1 MYPLKYHSNLSIE
14 KWSRYSKGQ
23 QLIMIANEL
32 NRARVWLE
40 KNQPEESE
48 FCYERA
54 FELTDLI
61 LEDKKWSNS
70 LKELFR
76 FREVLGELY
85 IVKNITMNNL
95 IQSTLIALST
105 ESYNLLHG

>member
-1 MYPLKYHSNLSIE
+1 MYPLKLHTSLSPE
-14 KWSRYSKGQ
+14 KWAEYPKGK

-40 KNQPEESE
+40 KNQPKDSES
-48 FCYERA
+48 CYERA
-54 FELTDLI
+54 FELTDLT

-70 LKELFR
+70 LKELLR
-76 FREVLGELY
+76 FREILGELY
-85 IVKNITMNNL
+85 TEKNIPLNNL
-95 IQSTLIALST
+95 TQSTLIALSP